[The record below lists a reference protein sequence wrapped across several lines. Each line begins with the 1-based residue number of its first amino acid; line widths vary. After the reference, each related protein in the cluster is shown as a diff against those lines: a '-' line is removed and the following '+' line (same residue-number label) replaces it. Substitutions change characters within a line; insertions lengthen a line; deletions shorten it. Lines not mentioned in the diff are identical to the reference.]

1 MVSLIL
7 YDRKRLFGLINILPT
22 IFQVVT
28 DNKPIKDNPTMDSGS
43 KFRGNTEVSV
53 FLYLVILDSSMLKFH
68 RIKVIIKVNISM
80 SLFKKKKSMMVFVW
94 QTKPKVVAVRNEH
107 IQIFCGSCGGNYNK
121 DEFWIGC
128 DICEWWYHG
137 KCIMMTPTKAET
149 LKHYK
154 CASCSL
160 RRGRL

>member
-1 MVSLIL
+1 MTENAYLVWSTFFPPFFKLW
-7 YDRKRLFGLINILPT
+7 PT
-22 IFQVVT
+22 INQLRTILLWIVEANF
-28 DNKPIKDNPTMDSGS
+28 GEAL
-43 KFRGNTEVSV
+43 RLV
-53 FLYLVILDSSMLKFH
+53 FSLSSSMLKFH